1 MRNGVIERVSQ
12 YIRQHHLME
21 MDKKYLVA
29 LSGGADSVCLLL
41 TLKELGYSV
50 EAVHC
55 NFHLRGEEADRDEQ
69 FCVSFCGKQQVPL
82 HLVHF
87 DTREYA
93 ALHHLSMEMAA
104 RELRYRYFAAL
115 CRDLQ
120 TEGVCVAHHQDDSV
134 ETVLLN
140 LVRGTGVH
148 GMTGMAPLSIWES
161 DLKVIRPLLCMSRH
175 EIEQFLQEISQ
186 DYVTDSTNLQSD
198 MAVRNKIRMEVIP
211 LLQQINPSVKNSIAE
226 TANRMYEVTKV
237 LDDTIGKQL
246 MTIMEEDDHPTSSD
260 RVVLSI
266 NRLKSLPSSEYAL
279 FYILRDYGFNPAQIE
294 QVAQHLDALSGTEYR
309 SSTHQLLVDRD
320 RLLIEP
326 IQEQP
331 KTMTIP
337 EEGTYVYNEH
347 LKIRVEKMTVADL
360 QTNDHER
367 SVASILSSLPKNT
380 AVLDAAQIHFPL
392 VIRPVQQGDRFQ
404 PFGMKG
410 SKLISDYL
418 TDRKCSLFDKRRQ
431 LVVTD
436 ADQKILWLVN
446 ERPADPYKVAENTKT
461 IVRIQVNEY

>member
-1 MRNGVIERVSQ
+1 MRNEVIERVSH

-41 TLKELGYSV
+41 ILKQLGYSV
-50 EAVHC
+50 EVVHC

-69 FCVSFCGKQQVPL
+69 FCVSFCEKQQVPL

-93 ALHHLSMEMAA
+93 ALHHLSIEMAA
-104 RELRYRYFAAL
+104 RELRYHYFAAL

-140 LVRGTGVH
+140 LIRGTGVH
-148 GMTGMAPLSIWES
+148 GLTGMAPLSVLES

-175 EIEQFLQEISQ
+175 EIEQFLQDISQ

-198 MAVRNKIRMEVIP
+198 MAVRNKIRMELIP

-226 TANRMYEVTKV
+226 TAHRMYEVTKV

-246 MTIMEEDDHPTSSD
+246 TTVMEEDDHPISSD
-260 RVVLSI
+260 RMILSI
-266 NRLKSLPSSEYAL
+266 NRLKALPSSEYAL
-279 FYILRDYGFNPAQIE
+279 FYILKDYGFNPAQIE
-294 QVAQHLDALSGTEYR
+294 QVAQHLDAVPGTEFR

-347 LKIRVEKMTVADL
+347 MKFRIEKMTVADL
-360 QTNDHER
+360 QAKDHEK

-380 AVLDAAQIHFPL
+380 AVLDASQIRFPL

-418 TDRKCSLFDKRRQ
+418 TDRKCTLFDKRRQ

-436 ADQKILWLVN
+436 ADNKILWLVN
-446 ERPADPYKVAENTKT
+446 ERPDDCCRVTESTQEVLQVT
-461 IVRIQVNEY
+461 IS

>member
-1 MRNGVIERVSQ
+1 MRKEVIERVSH

-41 TLKELGYSV
+41 ILKQLGYSV
-50 EAVHC
+50 EVVHC
-55 NFHLRGEEADRDEQ
+55 NFHLRGDEADRDEQ
-69 FCVSFCGKQQVPL
+69 FCVSFCEKQQVPL

-93 ALHHLSMEMAA
+93 ALHHLSIEMAA
-104 RELRYRYFAAL
+104 RELRYHYFAAL

-140 LVRGTGVH
+140 LIRGTGVH
-148 GMTGMAPLSIWES
+148 GLTGMAPLSVLES

-175 EIEQFLQEISQ
+175 EIEQFLQDISQ

-198 MAVRNKIRMEVIP
+198 MAVRNKIRMELIP

-226 TANRMYEVTKV
+226 TAHRMYEVTKV

-246 MTIMEEDDHPTSSD
+246 TTVMEEDDHPISSD
-260 RVVLSI
+260 RMILSI
-266 NRLKSLPSSEYAL
+266 NRLKALPSSEYAL
-279 FYILRDYGFNPAQIE
+279 FYILKDYGFNPAQIE
-294 QVAQHLDALSGTEYR
+294 QVAQHLDAVPGTEFR

-347 LKIRVEKMTVADL
+347 MKFRIEKMTVADL
-360 QTNDHER
+360 QAKDHEK

-380 AVLDAAQIHFPL
+380 AVLDASQIRFPL

-418 TDRKCSLFDKRRQ
+418 TDRKCTLFDKRRQ

-436 ADQKILWLVN
+436 ADNKILWLVN
-446 ERPADPYKVAENTKT
+446 ERPDDCCRVTESTQEVLQVT
-461 IVRIQVNEY
+461 IS

>member
-1 MRNGVIERVSQ
+1 MRNEVIERVSH

-41 TLKELGYSV
+41 ILKQLGYSV

-55 NFHLRGEEADRDEQ
+55 NFHLRGDEADRDEQ
-69 FCVSFCGKQQVPL
+69 FCVSFCEKQQVPL

-93 ALHHLSMEMAA
+93 ALHHLSIEMAA
-104 RELRYRYFAAL
+104 RELRYHYFAAL

-140 LVRGTGVH
+140 LIRGTGVH
-148 GMTGMAPLSIWES
+148 GLTGMAPLSVLES

-175 EIEQFLQEISQ
+175 EIEQFLQDISQ

-198 MAVRNKIRMEVIP
+198 MAVRNKIRMELIP

-226 TANRMYEVTKV
+226 TAHRMYEVTKV

-246 MTIMEEDDHPTSSD
+246 TTVMEEDDHPISSD
-260 RVVLSI
+260 RMILSI
-266 NRLKSLPSSEYAL
+266 NRLKALPSSEYAL
-279 FYILRDYGFNPAQIE
+279 FYILKDYGFNPAQIE
-294 QVAQHLDALSGTEYR
+294 QVAQHLDAVPGTEFR

-347 LKIRVEKMTVADL
+347 MKFRIEKMTVADL
-360 QTNDHER
+360 QAKDHEK

-380 AVLDAAQIHFPL
+380 AVLDASQIRFPL

-418 TDRKCSLFDKRRQ
+418 TDRKCTLFDKRRQ

-436 ADQKILWLVN
+436 ADNKILWLVN
-446 ERPADPYKVAENTKT
+446 ERPDDCCRVTESTQEVLQVT
-461 IVRIQVNEY
+461 IS

>member
-1 MRNGVIERVSQ
+1 
-12 YIRQHHLME
+12 
-21 MDKKYLVA
+21 
-29 LSGGADSVCLLL
+29 
-41 TLKELGYSV
+41 
-50 EAVHC
+50 
-55 NFHLRGEEADRDEQ
+55 
-69 FCVSFCGKQQVPL
+69 
-82 HLVHF
+82 
-87 DTREYA
+87 
-93 ALHHLSMEMAA
+93 MAA
-104 RELRYRYFAAL
+104 RELRYHYFAAL

-140 LVRGTGVH
+140 LIRGTGVH
-148 GMTGMAPLSIWES
+148 GLTGMAPLSVLES

-175 EIEQFLQEISQ
+175 EIEQFLQDVSQ

-226 TANRMYEVTKV
+226 TANKMYEVTKV

-246 MTIMEEDDHPTSSD
+246 TTVMEEDDHPVSSD
-260 RVVLSI
+260 RVILSI
-266 NRLKSLPSSEYAL
+266 NRLKALPSSEYAL
-279 FYILRDYGFNPAQIE
+279 FYILKDYGFNPAQIE
-294 QVAQHLDALSGTEYR
+294 QVAQHLDAVPGTEFR

-347 LKIRVEKMTVADL
+347 MKVRVEKMTVADL
-360 QTNDHER
+360 QTKDHEK
-367 SVASILSSLPKNT
+367 SVSSILSSLPKNT
-380 AVLDAAQIHFPL
+380 AVLDAAQIRFPL
-392 VIRPVQQGDRFQ
+392 VIRPVRQGDRFQ

-410 SKLISDYL
+410 SKLISDFL
-418 TDRKCSLFDKRRQ
+418 TDRKCTLFDKRRQ

-436 ADQKILWLVN
+436 ADNKILWLVN
-446 ERPADPYKVAENTKT
+446 ERPDDCCRVTESTQEVLQVT
-461 IVRIQVNEY
+461 IS

>member
-1 MRNGVIERVSQ
+1 MRNEVIERVSH

-41 TLKELGYSV
+41 ILKQLGYSV

-55 NFHLRGEEADRDEQ
+55 NFHLRGDEADRDEQ
-69 FCVSFCGKQQVPL
+69 FCVSFCEKKQVPL
-82 HLVHF
+82 HIIHF
-87 DTREYA
+87 ETREYA
-93 ALHHLSMEMAA
+93 ALHHLSIEMAA
-104 RELRYRYFAAL
+104 RELRYHYFAAL

-120 TEGVCVAHHQDDSV
+120 TNGVCVAHHQDDSV

-140 LVRGTGVH
+140 LIRGTGVH
-148 GMTGMAPLSIWES
+148 GLTGMAPLSVLES
-161 DLKVIRPLLCMSRH
+161 DLKVIRPLLSMSRH
-175 EIEQFLQEISQ
+175 EIEQFLQDISQ
-186 DYVTDSTNLQSD
+186 DYVTDSTNLQAD

-237 LDDTIGKQL
+237 LDDTIAKQL
-246 MTIMEEDDHPTSSD
+246 TTVMEEDDHPTLSD
-260 RVVLSI
+260 RVTLSI
-266 NRLKSLPSSEYAL
+266 NRLKALPSSEYAL
-279 FYILRDYGFNPAQIE
+279 FYILKDYGFNPAQIE
-294 QVAQHLDALSGTEYR
+294 QVAQHLDAVPGTEFR

-347 LKIRVEKMTVADL
+347 MKFRIEKMTVADL
-360 QTNDHER
+360 QTKDHEK

-380 AVLDAAQIHFPL
+380 AVLDAAQIRFPL

-418 TDRKCSLFDKRRQ
+418 TDRKCTLFDKRRQ

-436 ADQKILWLVN
+436 VDNKILWLVN
-446 ERPADPYKVAENTKT
+446 ERPDDCCRVTESTQE
-461 IVRIQVNEY
+461 VLQVSIS

>member
-1 MRNGVIERVSQ
+1 MRNEVIERVSH

-41 TLKELGYSV
+41 ILKQLGYSV

-55 NFHLRGEEADRDEQ
+55 NFRLRGEEADRDEQ
-69 FCVSFCGKQQVPL
+69 FCVSFCEKQQVPL

-93 ALHHLSMEMAA
+93 ALHHLSIEMAA
-104 RELRYRYFAAL
+104 RELRYHYFAAL

-140 LVRGTGVH
+140 LIRGTGIH
-148 GMTGMAPLSIWES
+148 GLTGMAPLSVLES

-175 EIEQFLQEISQ
+175 DIEQYLQDISQ

-211 LLQQINPSVKNSIAE
+211 LLQQINPSTKESIALSAQYIQE
-226 TANRMYEVTKV
+226 AAKVFDTAMKEHIAKVMTDNRISIQMLKTVPSPEYT
-237 LDDTIGKQL
+237 LYTI
-246 MTIMEEDDHPTSSD
+246 
-260 RVVLSI
+260 
-266 NRLKSLPSSEYAL
+266 LK
-279 FYILRDYGFNPAQIE
+279 DYGFSSPQVEQIC
-294 QVAQHLDALSGTEYR
+294 QMLDAESGTVFI
-309 SSTHQLLVDRD
+309 SATHE
-320 RLLIEP
+320 LLIDREELIIEP
-326 IQEQP
+326 LSVP
-331 KTMTIP
+331 SKPMRIP
-337 EEGTYVYNEH
+337 ESGTYLYQCTSNGTH
-347 LKIRVEKMTVADL
+347 ADE
-360 QTNDHER
+360 D
-367 SVASILSSLPKNT
+367 SSLRFRFSLTEMNMSEIPHDKHT
-380 AVLDAAQIHFPL
+380 ACLDASEVTFPL
-392 VIRPVQQGDRFQ
+392 TIRPVQQGDRFQ

-410 SKLISDYL
+410 SKLVSDYL
-418 TDRKCSLFDKRRQ
+418 TDRKYSLFDKRRQ

-436 ADQKILWLVN
+436 ASNRIIWLVN
-446 ERPADPYKVAENTKT
+446 ERPDERFCITNSTEKVLQITVT
-461 IVRIQVNEY
+461 T

>member
-1 MRNGVIERVSQ
+1 
-12 YIRQHHLME
+12 
-21 MDKKYLVA
+21 
-29 LSGGADSVCLLL
+29 
-41 TLKELGYSV
+41 
-50 EAVHC
+50 
-55 NFHLRGEEADRDEQ
+55 
-69 FCVSFCGKQQVPL
+69 
-82 HLVHF
+82 
-87 DTREYA
+87 
-93 ALHHLSMEMAA
+93 
-104 RELRYRYFAAL
+104 
-115 CRDLQ
+115 
-120 TEGVCVAHHQDDSV
+120 
-134 ETVLLN
+134 
-140 LVRGTGVH
+140 
-148 GMTGMAPLSIWES
+148 
-161 DLKVIRPLLCMSRH
+161 
-175 EIEQFLQEISQ
+175 
-186 DYVTDSTNLQSD
+186 
-198 MAVRNKIRMEVIP
+198 MEVIP

-360 QTNDHER
+360 QTKDHER

-436 ADQKILWLVN
+436 ADQEILWLVN

>member
-1 MRNGVIERVSQ
+1 MRKEVIERVSH

-41 TLKELGYSV
+41 ILKQLGYSV

-55 NFHLRGEEADRDEQ
+55 NFHLRGDEADRDEQ
-69 FCVSFCGKQQVPL
+69 FCVSFCEKQQVPL
-82 HLVHF
+82 HIIHF
-87 DTREYA
+87 ETREYA
-93 ALHHLSMEMAA
+93 ALHHLSIEMAA
-104 RELRYRYFAAL
+104 RELRYHYFAAL

-120 TEGVCVAHHQDDSV
+120 TNGVCVAHHQDDSV

-140 LVRGTGVH
+140 LIRGTGVH
-148 GMTGMAPLSIWES
+148 GLTGMAPLSVLES
-161 DLKVIRPLLCMSRH
+161 DLKVIRPLLSMSRH
-175 EIEQFLQEISQ
+175 EIEQFLQDISQ

-237 LDDTIGKQL
+237 LDDTIAKQL
-246 MTIMEEDDHPTSSD
+246 TTVIEEDDHPISSD
-260 RVVLSI
+260 RVTLSI
-266 NRLKSLPSSEYAL
+266 NRLKALPSSEYAL
-279 FYILRDYGFNPAQIE
+279 FYILKDYGFNPAQIE
-294 QVAQHLDALSGTEYR
+294 QVAQHLDAVPGTEFR

-347 LKIRVEKMTVADL
+347 MKVRVEKMTVADL
-360 QTNDHER
+360 QTKDHEK

-380 AVLDAAQIHFPL
+380 AVLDAAQIRFPL

-418 TDRKCSLFDKRRQ
+418 TDRKCTLFEKRRQ

-436 ADQKILWLVN
+436 ADNKILWLVN
-446 ERPADPYKVAENTKT
+446 ERPDDCCRVTESTQEVLQVT
-461 IVRIQVNEY
+461 IS

>member
-1 MRNGVIERVSQ
+1 MRNEVIGRVSH

-41 TLKELGYSV
+41 ILKQLGYSV

-55 NFHLRGEEADRDEQ
+55 NFHLRGDEADRDEK
-69 FCVSFCGKQQVPL
+69 FCVSFCEKQQVPL

-93 ALHHLSMEMAA
+93 ALHHLSIEMAA
-104 RELRYRYFAAL
+104 RELRYHYFAAL

-140 LVRGTGVH
+140 LIRGTGVH
-148 GMTGMAPLSIWES
+148 GLTGMAPLSVLES

-175 EIEQFLQEISQ
+175 EIEQFLQDISQ

-226 TANRMYEVTKV
+226 TANRMYEATKV

-246 MTIMEEDDHPTSSD
+246 TTVLEEDDHPTLSD
-260 RVVLSI
+260 RMILSI
-266 NRLKSLPSSEYAL
+266 YRLKALPSSEYAL

-294 QVAQHLDALSGTEYR
+294 QVAQHLDAVPGTEFR

-347 LKIRVEKMTVADL
+347 MKIRVEKMTVADL
-360 QTNDHER
+360 QTKDHEK
-367 SVASILSSLPKNT
+367 SVSSILSSLPKNT
-380 AVLDAAQIHFPL
+380 AVLDAAQIRFPL
-392 VIRPVQQGDRFQ
+392 VIRPVRQGDRFQ

-418 TDRKCSLFDKRRQ
+418 TDRKCTLFDKRRQ

-436 ADQKILWLVN
+436 ADNKILWLVN
-446 ERPADPYKVAENTKT
+446 ERPDDCCRVTESTQEVLQVT
-461 IVRIQVNEY
+461 IS

>member
-1 MRNGVIERVSQ
+1 MRKEVIERVSH
-12 YIRQHHLME
+12 YIRQHHLLEME
-21 MDKKYLVA
+21 KKYLVA

-41 TLKELGYSV
+41 ILKQLEYSV

-55 NFHLRGEEADRDEQ
+55 NFHLRGKESDRDEQ
-69 FCVSFCGKQQVPL
+69 FCVSFCKKQQVPL

-93 ALHHLSMEMAA
+93 ALHHLSIEMAA
-104 RELRYRYFAAL
+104 RELRYHYFAAL

-140 LVRGTGVH
+140 LIRGTGVH
-148 GMTGMAPLSIWES
+148 GLTGMAPLSVLES

-175 EIEQFLQEISQ
+175 EIEQFLQDIVQ

-237 LDDTIGKQL
+237 LDDTIAKQL
-246 MTIMEEDDHPTSSD
+246 TTVMEEDDHPTLSD
-260 RVVLSI
+260 RVILSI
-266 NRLKSLPSSEYAL
+266 NRLKALPSSEYAL
-279 FYILRDYGFNPAQIE
+279 FYILKDYGFNPAQIE
-294 QVAQHLDALSGTEYR
+294 QVAQHLDAVPGKEFR

-326 IQEQP
+326 IQEQL

-347 LKIRVEKMTVADL
+347 MKFRIEKMTVADL
-360 QTNDHER
+360 QTKDHEK
-367 SVASILSSLPKNT
+367 SVASILSSLPKNI
-380 AVLDAAQIHFPL
+380 AVLDAAQIRFPL

-436 ADQKILWLVN
+436 ADNKILWLVN
-446 ERPADPYKVAENTKT
+446 ERPDDCCRVTESTHEVLQVT
-461 IVRIQVNEY
+461 IS

>member
-1 MRNGVIERVSQ
+1 MRNEVIGRVSH

-41 TLKELGYSV
+41 ILKQLGYSV

-55 NFHLRGEEADRDEQ
+55 NFHLRGDEADRDEQ
-69 FCVSFCGKQQVPL
+69 FCVSFCEKQQVPL

-93 ALHHLSMEMAA
+93 ALHHLSIEMAA
-104 RELRYRYFAAL
+104 RELRYHYFAAL

-140 LVRGTGVH
+140 LIRGTGVH
-148 GMTGMAPLSIWES
+148 GLTGMAPLSVLES

-175 EIEQFLQEISQ
+175 EIEQFLQDISQ

-237 LDDTIGKQL
+237 LDDTIRKQL
-246 MTIMEEDDHPTSSD
+246 TTVIEEDNHPTSSD
-260 RVVLSI
+260 RVILSI
-266 NRLKSLPSSEYAL
+266 NRLKALPSSEYAL
-279 FYILRDYGFNPAQIE
+279 FYILKDYGFNPAQIE
-294 QVAQHLDALSGTEYR
+294 QVAQHLDAVPGTEFR

-347 LKIRVEKMTVADL
+347 MKVRVEKMTVVDL
-360 QTNDHER
+360 QTKDHEK
-367 SVASILSSLPKNT
+367 SVSSILSSLPKNT
-380 AVLDAAQIHFPL
+380 VVLDAAQIRFPL

-410 SKLISDYL
+410 SKLISDFL
-418 TDRKCSLFDKRRQ
+418 TDRKCTLFDKRRQ

-436 ADQKILWLVN
+436 ADYKILWLVN
-446 ERPADPYKVAENTKT
+446 ERPDDCCRVTESTQEVLQVT
-461 IVRIQVNEY
+461 IS

>member
-1 MRNGVIERVSQ
+1 MRKEVIERVSH
-12 YIRQHHLME
+12 YIRQHHLLEME
-21 MDKKYLVA
+21 KKYLVA

-41 TLKELGYSV
+41 ILKQLEYSV

-55 NFHLRGEEADRDEQ
+55 NFHLRGKESDRDEQ
-69 FCVSFCGKQQVPL
+69 FCVSFCKKQQVPL

-93 ALHHLSMEMAA
+93 ALHHLSIEMAA
-104 RELRYRYFAAL
+104 RELRYHYFAAL

-140 LVRGTGVH
+140 LIRGTGVH
-148 GMTGMAPLSIWES
+148 GLTGMAPLSVLES

-175 EIEQFLQEISQ
+175 EIEQFLQDIVQ

-237 LDDTIGKQL
+237 LDDTIAKQL
-246 MTIMEEDDHPTSSD
+246 TTVMEEDDHPTLSD
-260 RVVLSI
+260 RVILSI
-266 NRLKSLPSSEYAL
+266 NRLKALPSSEYAL
-279 FYILRDYGFNPAQIE
+279 FYILKDYGFNPAQIE
-294 QVAQHLDALSGTEYR
+294 QVAQHLDAVPGKEFR

-326 IQEQP
+326 IQEQL

-347 LKIRVEKMTVADL
+347 MKFRIEKMTVADL
-360 QTNDHER
+360 QTKDHEK
-367 SVASILSSLPKNT
+367 SVASILSSLPKNI
-380 AVLDAAQIHFPL
+380 AVLDAAQIRFPL

-436 ADQKILWLVN
+436 ADNKILWLVN
-446 ERPADPYKVAENTKT
+446 ERPDDCCRVTESTQEVLQVT
-461 IVRIQVNEY
+461 IS

>member
-1 MRNGVIERVSQ
+1 MRNEVIERVSH

-41 TLKELGYSV
+41 ILKQLGYSV

-55 NFHLRGEEADRDEQ
+55 NFHLRGDEADRDEQ
-69 FCVSFCGKQQVPL
+69 FCVSFCEKQQVPL

-87 DTREYA
+87 VTREYA
-93 ALHHLSMEMAA
+93 TLHHLSIEMAA
-104 RELRYRYFAAL
+104 RELRYHYFASL

-140 LVRGTGVH
+140 LIRGTGVH
-148 GMTGMAPLSIWES
+148 GLTGMAPLSVLES

-175 EIEQFLQEISQ
+175 EIEQFLQDISQ

-246 MTIMEEDDHPTSSD
+246 MTVLEEDDHPVSSD
-260 RVVLSI
+260 RVILSI
-266 NRLKSLPSSEYAL
+266 KRLKALPSSEYAL
-279 FYILRDYGFNPAQIE
+279 FYILKDYGFNPAQIE
-294 QVAQHLDALSGTEYR
+294 QVAQHLDAVPGTEFR

-337 EEGTYVYNEH
+337 EDGTYVYNEH
-347 LKIRVEKMTVADL
+347 MKVRVEKMTVADL
-360 QTNDHER
+360 QTKDHEK
-367 SVASILSSLPKNT
+367 SVASILSSLPKNI
-380 AVLDAAQIHFPL
+380 AVLDAAQIRFPL

-418 TDRKCSLFDKRRQ
+418 TDRKCTLFDKRRQ

-436 ADQKILWLVN
+436 ADNKILWLVN
-446 ERPADPYKVAENTKT
+446 ERPDDCCRVTESTQEVLQVT
-461 IVRIQVNEY
+461 IS

>member
-1 MRNGVIERVSQ
+1 MRNEVIERVSH

-41 TLKELGYSV
+41 ILKQLGYSV

-55 NFHLRGEEADRDEQ
+55 NFHLRGDEADRDEQ
-69 FCVSFCGKQQVPL
+69 FCVSFCEKKQVPL

-93 ALHHLSMEMAA
+93 ALHHLSIEMAA
-104 RELRYRYFAAL
+104 RELRYHYFAAL

-148 GMTGMAPLSIWES
+148 GLTGMAPLSVLES
-161 DLKVIRPLLCMSRH
+161 DLKVIRPLLCMSRY
-175 EIEQFLQEISQ
+175 EIEQFLQDIGQ

-226 TANRMYEVTKV
+226 TANRMYEATKV

-246 MTIMEEDDHPTSSD
+246 TTVMEDEDHPTSSD
-260 RVVLSI
+260 RVILSI
-266 NRLKSLPSSEYAL
+266 NRLKALPSSEYAL
-279 FYILRDYGFNPAQIE
+279 FYLLRDYGFNPTQIE
-294 QVAQHLDALSGTEYR
+294 QVAQHLDAVPGTEFR

-347 LKIRVEKMTVADL
+347 MKIRVEKMTVADL
-360 QTNDHER
+360 QTKDHLK
-367 SVASILSSLPKNT
+367 SVASILSSLPKNIV
-380 AVLDAAQIHFPL
+380 VLDAAQIRFPL

-418 TDRKCSLFDKRRQ
+418 TDRKCTLFDKRRQ

-436 ADQKILWLVN
+436 ADNKILWLVN
-446 ERPADPYKVAENTKT
+446 ERPDDCCRVTESTQEVLQVT
-461 IVRIQVNEY
+461 IS